1 MGSDPIKNFKE
12 YIEKPLS
19 KNDFELTFFLY
30 KDNFK
35 NEKVINLIEKLL
47 LKLMGKDKIVVDEK
61 NSFLFDYNEQS
72 LFLLIHQTLKWEFNM
87 FLDNDINEKYINSMS
102 KLMYDYKEN
111 GKKRKSKNNFII
123 LAFTYYDKIF
133 DIIKS
138 VINKMKKKE
147 VFFIFFIEDYN
158 EKYKEKQ
165 FEQDLE
171 NIKFEYSELK
181 ISKDCLK
188 IFELNPDKKEDNSLI
203 LFKNVTELTIYYN
216 ELGDFYLFPE
226 NILKDLN
233 NFNQENYNELVKL
246 NNPYTINLLVMGRSG
261 AGKSTLINKIL
272 NKKKCKSSEDDEAI
286 TEKITKYKHDE
297 FPLVI
302 YDTPGISENKK
313 ESVKNIIKLIKQLK
327 NGLTQMCQEIHIL
340 FFVIDF
346 SKNKKFFGDDG
357 KIIINILKLNIPFFF
372 IFTHSKKIYNKEKKI
387 YEISLLDIDNFIDK
401 IISIIN
407 SDDNLTNSEY
417 KDKQFL
423 RDRIISVNLVN
434 EPNNKEFG
442 MEEVYDK
449 LYDFFRPNLIPIE
462 DIDRILNDKNLQKK
476 EKDEKIQNYVKN
488 KNSKFFKNLI
498 TMADFLKIKNG
509 ALKFIVTQFFLIII
523 PLSFCP
529 IPFVDD
535 AIIPILIIYLIINI
549 SSICN
554 KIVLIEEAQKMKDS
568 FGITVSLLTLGSIGA
583 DVLKTVVGIGT
594 IIGGVLDLFFNS
606 TLIVVISKK
615 IYNKFIKEM
624 IEKGIGVLLYEAVKS
639 YNEATECF
647 IILKKNYLLKIKDFG
662 KHA

>member
-1 MGSDPIKNFKE
+1 MGSGPTKNFKE
-12 YIEKPLS
+12 YIERPLP

-47 LKLMGKDKIVVDEK
+47 LKLMGKDKIGVDKK
-61 NSFLFDYNEQS
+61 NSFLFEYNDQS

-87 FLDNDINEKYINSMS
+87 FLDNDINEKYIISMS
-102 KLMYDYKEN
+102 KLIYDYKEN

-138 VINKMKKKE
+138 VINQMKKKE

-171 NIKFEYSELK
+171 NIKFDYSTLK

-203 LFKNVTELTIYYN
+203 LFKNVTELMIYYN

-233 NFNQENYNELVKL
+233 NFNQENYNQLVKL

-261 AGKSTLINKIL
+261 AGKSTIINKIL
-272 NKKKCKSSEDDEAI
+272 NKKKCKSSDDEFAV
-286 TEKITKYKHDE
+286 TEKITKYKHEE

-302 YDTPGISENKK
+302 YDSPGISEKK
-313 ESVKNIIKLIKQLK
+313 TESVNNIIKLIKQLK

-346 SKNKKFFGDDG
+346 SKDRKFLGDDG
-357 KIIINILKLNIPFFF
+357 KIIINILKLNIPIFF
-372 IFTHSKKIYNKEKKI
+372 ILTHSYKLYNNKKKI
-387 YEISLLDIDNFIDK
+387 YEIDPLDIDNFIDN

-407 SDDNLTNSEY
+407 SDDNLKNSKY

-423 RDRIISVNLVN
+423 RNRIISVNLVKETNN
-434 EPNNKEFG
+434 EEFG

-449 LYDFFRPNLIPIE
+449 LYDFFRPNLIPI
-462 DIDRILNDKNLQKK
+462 DYIDKIINDKNLKKK
-476 EKDEKIQNYVKN
+476 EKDEKIQVYVKN
-488 KNSKFFKNLI
+488 KNSKFFKHLI
-498 TMADFLKIKNG
+498 TMKDFLKLKDG
-509 ALKFIVTQFFLIII
+509 ALNFIKTQFFFIIL

-554 KIVLIEEAQKMKDS
+554 KIVLIEEAKKMKDS

-583 DVLKTVVGIGT
+583 DVLKWFVGIGT
-594 IIGGVLDLFFNS
+594 IIGGVLDAFFNT

-615 IYNKFIKEM
+615 IYKKFIKEM
-624 IEKGIGVLLYEAVKS
+624 REKGIGILLYEAVKS
-639 YNEATECF
+639 YNEAIECF
-647 IILKKNYLLKIKDFG
+647 IILKKNYLLNIKDFG
-662 KHA
+662 EHA

>member
-1 MGSDPIKNFKE
+1 MGSGPTKNFKE
-12 YIEKPLS
+12 YIERPLP

-47 LKLMGKDKIVVDEK
+47 LKLMGKDKIGVDQK
-61 NSFLFDYNEQS
+61 NSFLFEYNDQS

-171 NIKFEYSELK
+171 NIKFDNYPELK

-203 LFKNVTELTIYYN
+203 LFKNVTELMVYYN

-233 NFNQENYNELVKL
+233 NFNQENYNQLVKL

-272 NKKKCKSSEDDEAI
+272 DKKKCKSSEDDEAI

-346 SKNKKFFGDDG
+346 SKDRKFLGDDE
-357 KIIINILKLNIPFFF
+357 KIIINILKLNIP
-372 IFTHSKKIYNKEKKI
+372 IFLILTHSSKTIYDEKKKI
-387 YEISLLDIDNFIDK
+387 YEIDPLDIDNFIDN

-407 SDDNLTNSEY
+407 SDNNLKKSEY

-434 EPNNKEFG
+434 KQDNKEFG

-449 LYDFFRPNLIPIE
+449 LYDFFRPNLIPI
-462 DIDRILNDKNLQKK
+462 DYIDKIINDKNLKK
-476 EKDEKIQNYVKN
+476 KK
-488 KNSKFFKNLI
+488 
-498 TMADFLKIKNG
+498 
-509 ALKFIVTQFFLIII
+509 
-523 PLSFCP
+523 
-529 IPFVDD
+529 
-535 AIIPILIIYLIINI
+535 
-549 SSICN
+549 
-554 KIVLIEEAQKMKDS
+554 KMK
-568 FGITVSLLTLGSIGA
+568 
-583 DVLKTVVGIGT
+583 
-594 IIGGVLDLFFNS
+594 
-606 TLIVVISKK
+606 
-615 IYNKFIKEM
+615 KFKFM
-624 IEKGIGVLLYEAVKS
+624 
-639 YNEATECF
+639 
-647 IILKKNYLLKIKDFG
+647 
-662 KHA
+662 

>member
-1 MGSDPIKNFKE
+1 MNNIKLENKKVLAAYIKE
-12 YIEKPLS
+12 
-19 KNDFELTFFLY
+19 
-30 KDNFK
+30 
-35 NEKVINLIEKLL
+35 
-47 LKLMGKDKIVVDEK
+47 KIGVDEK
-61 NSFLFDYNEQS
+61 NSFIFDYNEQS

-138 VINKMKKKE
+138 VINQMKKKE

-171 NIKFEYSELK
+171 NIKFDYSTLK

-203 LFKNVTELTIYYN
+203 LFKNVTELMIFYN

-233 NFNQENYNELVKL
+233 NFNQENYNQLVKL

-302 YDTPGISENKK
+302 YDSPGISENKK
-313 ESVKNIIKLIKQLK
+313 ESVNNIIKLIKQLK

-346 SKNKKFFGDDG
+346 SKNKKFIGDDE
-357 KIIINILKLNIPFFF
+357 KIIINILELNIPFYF
-372 IFTHSKKIYNKEKKI
+372 ILTHSSKSIYNEKKRI
-387 YEISLLDIDNFIDK
+387 HEINRLDIDNFIDK

-407 SDDNLTNSEY
+407 SDANLANSEY
-417 KDKQFL
+417 NNKKFL
-423 RDRIISVNLVN
+423 NNRIISVNLVN

-442 MEEVYDK
+442 MDEVYDK
-449 LYDFFRPNLIPIE
+449 LFDYFCPNLIS
-462 DIDRILNDKNLQKK
+462 IDYIDSIRNKTNL
-476 EKDEKIQNYVKN
+476 YSV
-488 KNSKFFKNLI
+488 
-498 TMADFLKIKNG
+498 
-509 ALKFIVTQFFLIII
+509 
-523 PLSFCP
+523 
-529 IPFVDD
+529 
-535 AIIPILIIYLIINI
+535 
-549 SSICN
+549 
-554 KIVLIEEAQKMKDS
+554 
-568 FGITVSLLTLGSIGA
+568 
-583 DVLKTVVGIGT
+583 
-594 IIGGVLDLFFNS
+594 
-606 TLIVVISKK
+606 
-615 IYNKFIKEM
+615 
-624 IEKGIGVLLYEAVKS
+624 
-639 YNEATECF
+639 
-647 IILKKNYLLKIKDFG
+647 
-662 KHA
+662 